1 MNILLY
7 GVPAEIADRIAGR
20 YSLKLTSTLV
30 APGEQAGLQLIPPMS
45 SPRQLLAFYNAML
58 VRESEID
65 AVIVCDTV
73 SCDAVS
79 TVQYCSPQGKFFT
92 VSGAGRRRG
101 VGVRHFPDRGDQ
113 TGSVSAPTRVSDSG
127 ARSFPEN
134 SGPSSTKNALREQS
148 RSAFFSAA
156 ARLTRQICQPHCP
169 VDTSPG

>member
-1 MNILLY
+1 MRSRAGKWITRKDWAEEWCRSRCTDLDSPSEEPLPAFPQKQKTMNILLY

-92 VSGAGRRRG
+92 VSGADGDEALEYAISRIVETKLGRVCAHEG
-101 VGVRHFPDRGDQ
+101 
-113 TGSVSAPTRVSDSG
+113 
-127 ARSFPEN
+127 
-134 SGPSSTKNALREQS
+134 
-148 RSAFFSAA
+148 
-156 ARLTRQICQPHCP
+156 I
-169 VDTSPG
+169 